1 MGSRDSSKFSVQP
14 NNILQFPCDV
24 SELALVQIDFGQ
36 LKGDFLSPA
45 PKEYQTEGRIEL
57 IFPLEVTG
65 NSL

>member
-14 NNILQFPCDV
+14 DYILQFPCDV

-45 PKEYQTEGRIEL
+45 PKVYQTEGRIEL
-57 IFPLEVTG
+57 IIPMEVTG
-65 NSL
+65 N